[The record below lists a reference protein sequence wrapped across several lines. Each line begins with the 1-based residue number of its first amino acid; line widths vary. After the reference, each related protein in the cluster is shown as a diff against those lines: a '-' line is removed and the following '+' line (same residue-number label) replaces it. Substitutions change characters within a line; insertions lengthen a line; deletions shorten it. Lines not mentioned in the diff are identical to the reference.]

1 MSKIHHFVDGV
12 VLVDPECVKD
22 SKKIYVQVLG
32 AFRYGRED
40 LDIIGLSFRKDLFSA
55 TIQAYPP
62 VVEQQKPL
70 TPLQEKLLGVLGPNA
85 YPFFFEVTNIHV
97 NTFTDNTLLI
107 LFFFVTNC
115 FAYLRTVLL
124 NYKLS
129 LISK

>member
-22 SKKIYVQVLG
+22 LKKIYVQVLG

-85 YPFFFEVTNIHV
+85 YPFFFEVTKYTCKHLYRQHTV
-97 NTFTDNTLLI
+97 NFVFLLHK
-107 LFFFVTNC
+107 LFCLSKNC
-115 FAYLRTVLL
+115 FA
-124 NYKLS
+124 
-129 LISK
+129 

>member
-1 MSKIHHFVDGV
+1 MPLYPKKSGVWYKEHSDDMPKGELQDPAEPLRIFKKSSLNGRVTVFLGKRDFLDYLTHVDPIDGV

-62 VVEQQKPL
+62 V
-70 TPLQEKLLGVLGPNA
+70 
-85 YPFFFEVTNIHV
+85 
-97 NTFTDNTLLI
+97 
-107 LFFFVTNC
+107 
-115 FAYLRTVLL
+115 L
-124 NYKLS
+124 NNKNP
-129 LISK
+129 

>member
-1 MSKIHHFVDGV
+1 M

-97 NTFTDNTLLI
+97 NTFTDNALLI

>member
-85 YPFFFEVTNIHV
+85 YPFFFEVTKYTCLQTPLQTTHCK
-97 NTFTDNTLLI
+97 
-107 LFFFVTNC
+107 FFFSSQ
-115 FAYLRTVLL
+115 TVLL
-124 NYKLS
+124 
-129 LISK
+129 I